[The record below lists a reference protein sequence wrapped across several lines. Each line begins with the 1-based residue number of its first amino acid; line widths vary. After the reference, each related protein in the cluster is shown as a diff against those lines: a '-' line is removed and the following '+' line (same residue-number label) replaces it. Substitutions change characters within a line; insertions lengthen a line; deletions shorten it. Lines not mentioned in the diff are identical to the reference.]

1 MKKPMIIM
9 VHRVECADSSI
20 DDFYYQRNLVIKIDK
35 LIEIINKIINSK
47 FSFGTLTESI
57 ETGNH
62 LHITFDDGYK
72 EHLTAAKILKK
83 EYGDVGLKKE
93 NCSFAIN
100 IGNSFL
106 YEFSGMDLLY
116 NIIKN
121 NSIEELC
128 SYLSINNQKNCNL
141 DLLKKIYIKMNISEI
156 EMIKNSFKFNKEI
169 LKNHFLNEKEVIKL
183 SKLFNIISHGVYHRD
198 LRYHKNLSKK
208 EILDSKKHLEK
219 LGIKPID
226 TFCYPEGKNN
236 MDIWQMCKESGYK
249 FGLAINHAP
258 NNPYKIGRY
267 CINRNIAEIL
277 RDLNYD

>member
-1 MKKPMIIM
+1 MKKPLIIM
-9 VHRVECADSSI
+9 IHRVECDDSSI
-20 DDFYYQRNLVIKIDK
+20 DNLYYQRNMVIKIDK
-35 LIEIINKIINSK
+35 LIELINEIIKSK
-47 FSFGTLTESI
+47 FSFGTITESI
-57 ETGNH
+57 DTRKN

-72 EHLTAAKILKK
+72 EHLTVAKILKK
-83 EYGDVGLKKE
+83 EYRSVGLKKE

-106 YEFSGMDLLY
+106 HEFSGMDLIY

-156 EMIKNSFKFNKEI
+156 EEIKNSFKYNFEI
-169 LKNHFLNEKEVIKL
+169 LKNQFLNQKEVIEL

-198 LRYHKNLSKK
+198 LRYHKKSSKR
-208 EILDSKKHLEK
+208 EVLISKKHLEN

-226 TFCYPEGKNN
+226 VFCYPEGKSNKN
-236 MDIWQMCKESGYK
+236 VRQICKDSGYK
-249 FGLAINHAP
+249 FGLSINHVP

-267 CINRNIAEIL
+267 CINKNIAKIL
-277 RDLNYD
+277 RKLKDA